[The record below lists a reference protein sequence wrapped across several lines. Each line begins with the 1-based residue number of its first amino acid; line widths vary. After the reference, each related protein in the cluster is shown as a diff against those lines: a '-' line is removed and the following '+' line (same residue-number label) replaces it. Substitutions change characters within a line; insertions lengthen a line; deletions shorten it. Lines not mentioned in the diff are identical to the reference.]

1 MILQSI
7 NNVIKY
13 EGSQTLNLMQPPS
26 PDIVGG
32 LYRDYFNFIDS
43 MDFIYGTQD
52 PLTGRIPIFTTISDI
67 ANNKTIPD
75 PNSTL
80 HFLIPGQSYY
90 IKIKTDTVLPV
101 RLPIPIGLS
110 DFLYKPT
117 TLGDK
122 EILCETKTSVELN
135 TKSIILNNS
144 NTHYITASIKN
155 AKSNQKYFYEFIPV
169 FSNWPANIS
178 PVSGHITM
186 VAEPQQVLASGNI
199 QATFTYAQKLF
210 DDIVS
215 IPYTRNKNIGSSYY
229 NDNIFT
235 ILNFKVIDPSFNCDI
250 YNDNISIY
258 CKSCVDS
265 YLCPKI
271 SLGSTGSGK
280 TRYITANIT
289 NLQPDTEYIYE
300 FGTDSS
306 NCAANISP
314 SSGIIFSDKSSQS
327 GTIYGV
333 FKFCDN
339 PLTNC
344 NLPSTNLFSDP
355 FIAKTVFQNLSFTIR
370 TYDETLCPIVK
381 ESILL
386 SCDNCFKST
395 NFNTSINFSL
405 PSVTE
410 GGSVVDPFRSKTY
423 YPYPLLDNISYD
435 HFNSTIY
442 RPEIEHVINNGRA
455 VVNNGSSG
463 LLVPCCEKS
472 IVLQLEVT
480 GAISGDKY
488 LFDIYSYP
496 PIDIV
501 PNTGIVSFG
510 EGSGSFSVIANP
522 NGQKSSSLHA
532 ILTHEKSNKQASDS
546 TIVSCVATGVY
557 EAASVAAS
565 YAGWWVHPS

>member
-13 EGSQTLNLMQPPS
+13 EGSQILNLMQPPS
-26 PDIVGG
+26 PDVGGG
-32 LYRDYFNFIDS
+32 LYRDYFNFIDAV
-43 MDFIYGTQD
+43 DFIYGTQD
-52 PLTGRIPIFTTISDI
+52 PVTGRIPVFTTILDI
-67 ANNKTIPD
+67 TTNKTIPD
-75 PNSTL
+75 SNSSL
-80 HFLIPGQSYY
+80 NFLIPGQSYY
-90 IKIKTDTVLPV
+90 IKMKTDTVLPV
-101 RLPIPIGLS
+101 RLPVPIGLS

-117 TLGDK
+117 PDSKAT
-122 EILCETKTSVELN
+122 LCEINTSVELN
-135 TKSIILNNS
+135 TRSITLNNS

-155 AKSNQKYFYEFIPV
+155 AKSNQKYFYEFTPV
-169 FSNWPANIS
+169 FSNWPASLS
-178 PVSGHITM
+178 PMSGYITT

-199 QATFTYAQKLF
+199 EATFTYAQKLF
-210 DDIVS
+210 DDIIS

-235 ILNFKVIDPSFNCDI
+235 ILNFKVTDPSSNCAI

-265 YLCPKI
+265 YSCPKI
-271 SLGSTGSGK
+271 TLSSTGSGK

-289 NLQPDTEYIYE
+289 NLQPSTEYIYE

-314 SSGIIFSDKSSQS
+314 ASGIIFSDKSSQS

-355 FIAKTVFQNLSFTIR
+355 FVAKTIFQNLSFTIR
-370 TYDETLCPIVK
+370 TYDETLCPIIK
-381 ESILL
+381 ESTLL
-386 SCDNCFKST
+386 SCDNCFEST
-395 NFNTSINFSL
+395 NFNTSISFSL
-405 PSVTE
+405 PLVSE
-410 GGSVVDPFRSKTY
+410 GGSVVRGKTY

-435 HFNSTIY
+435 HFNSTVY
-442 RPEIEHVINNGRA
+442 RPEIEHVVNNGLAR
-455 VVNNGSSG
+455 VNSGSSG

-510 EGSGSFSVIANP
+510 EGSGSFSVLANP

-557 EAASVAAS
+557 EAAKFAAS
-565 YAGWWVHPS
+565 YAGWFVHPS